1 MIRVFLLTASER
13 EAIRSAVTKHGEHA
27 VQQAEWFITA
37 CEEQDEDW
45 QQYAANP
52 DLVAALGHQTADVF
66 LGWGRP

>member
-1 MIRVFLLTASER
+1 MTRVFPLTAPER
-13 EAIRSAVTKHGEHA
+13 EAIRSAAAKHGVLA
-27 VQQAEWFITA
+27 VQQAEWFIEA

-66 LGWGRP
+66 LGWRA